1 MFCRIYMEMVVVF
14 GFIDFITSQT
24 LFELIENVLHALCY
38 VVL

>member
-1 MFCRIYMEMVVVF
+1 MEMVVVF

-24 LFELIENVLHALCY
+24 LCELIENVLYALCY